1 MDRDTARTEQL
12 SETLLN
18 IFMIQLPANPNSQTF
33 TGVFIDHIQDPETSS
48 IMSSF
53 MNKVVAPDMPRKLRF
68 QPQTGVII

>member
-1 MDRDTARTEQL
+1 VDRDTARTEQL

-18 IFMIQLPANPNSQTF
+18 VFVIEPPANPNRQTF
-33 TGVFIDHIQDPETSS
+33 TGLFIDHIQDPETSS
-48 IMSSF
+48 IMSSV